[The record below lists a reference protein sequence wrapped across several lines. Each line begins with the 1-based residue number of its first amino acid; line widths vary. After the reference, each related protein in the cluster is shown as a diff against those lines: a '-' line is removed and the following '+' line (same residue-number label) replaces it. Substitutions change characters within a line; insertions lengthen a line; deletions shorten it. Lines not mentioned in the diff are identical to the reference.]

1 MTNKNAYAQS
11 GVDVEAGYEVVERIK
26 KHVARTERLGVMGAL
41 GGFGGMFDLT
51 KLDVKEPVLVSGTDG
66 VGTKLMLAIQYD
78 KHDTI
83 GQDCVAMCVNDIIAA
98 GAEPLYFLDY
108 IATGKNEPAKLEQVV
123 AGVAEG
129 CVQAGCGLIGGET
142 AEMPGMYGEDDYDL
156 AGFAVGIAEKSQII
170 DGSKVQ
176 EGDILLGLASSGIH
190 SNGYSL
196 VRRVFAD
203 VAGDVLLPELN
214 GRALKDVLLEPTRI
228 YVQQVLPLVKAGLV
242 NGIAHITG
250 GGFIENIPRM
260 FADNLAAEIEEDNIP
275 VLPIFTALEKYGHI
289 KHEEMFEIF
298 NMGVGLV
305 LAVSPDKVDIVCQLV
320 DEEVYT
326 IGRIIAKKDKSVI
339 IK

>member
-1 MTNKNAYAQS
+1 MSKNAYAQS

-51 KLDVKEPVLVSGTDG
+51 QLDVKEPVLVSGTDG

-156 AGFAVGIAEKSQII
+156 AGFAVGIAEKSQLI
-170 DGSKVQ
+170 DGSKVK
-176 EGDILLGLASSGIH
+176 EGDVLLGLASSGIH

-203 VAGDVLLPELN
+203 VSGDALLPELN

-260 FADNLAAEIEEDNIP
+260 FADNLAAEIEEDKIP
-275 VLPIFTALEKYGHI
+275 VLPIFTALEKYGQI

-298 NMGVGLV
+298 NMGIGLV
-305 LAVSPDKVDIVCQLV
+305 LAVSPEQVEKVRELV
-320 DEEVYT
+320 GEEVYE
-326 IGRIIAKKDKSVI
+326 IGRIITKEDKSVV

>member
-170 DGSKVQ
+170 DGSKVK

-203 VAGDVLLPELN
+203 LAGDALLPELN

-260 FADNLAAEIEEDNIP
+260 FADNLAAEIEEDKIP
-275 VLPIFTALEKYGHI
+275 VLPIFAALETYGQI

-298 NMGVGLV
+298 NMGIGMV
-305 LAVSPDKVDIVCQLV
+305 LAVSPEQVEKVRELV
-320 DEEVYT
+320 GEEVYE
-326 IGRIIAKKDKSVI
+326 IGRIIAKEDKSVV

>member
-1 MTNKNAYAQS
+1 MSKNAYAQS

-26 KHVARTERLGVMGAL
+26 KHVALTERLGVMGAL

-51 KLDVKEPVLVSGTDG
+51 QLDVKEPVLVSGTDG
-66 VGTKLMLAIQYD
+66 VGTKLLLAIQYD

-108 IATGKNEPAKLEQVV
+108 IATGKNVPEKLEQVV

-156 AGFAVGIAEKSQII
+156 AGFAVGIAEKSQLI
-170 DGSKVQ
+170 DGSKVK

-203 VAGDVLLPELN
+203 FDGDALLPELN

-250 GGFIENIPRM
+250 GGFIENVPRM
-260 FADNLAAEIEEDNIP
+260 FADDLAAEIEEHKIP
-275 VLPIFTALEKYGHI
+275 VLPIFTALEKYGAI

-298 NMGVGLV
+298 NMGIGLV
-305 LAVSPDKVDIVCQLV
+305 LAVSPENVEEVRALV
-320 DEEVYT
+320 DEEVYE
-326 IGRIIAKKDKSVI
+326 IGRIIKKADPSVV

>member
-108 IATGKNEPAKLEQVV
+108 IATGKNEPAKLEQIV

-156 AGFAVGIAEKSQII
+156 AGFAVGIAEKSQMI
-170 DGSKVQ
+170 DGSKVK
-176 EGDILLGLASSGIH
+176 EGDILLGLASSGITLMVIH
-190 SNGYSL
+190 WFA
-196 VRRVFAD
+196 VFLRILMETLCCQSSMAK
-203 VAGDVLLPELN
+203 LL
-214 GRALKDVLLEPTRI
+214 
-228 YVQQVLPLVKAGLV
+228 
-242 NGIAHITG
+242 
-250 GGFIENIPRM
+250 RM
-260 FADNLAAEIEEDNIP
+260 S
-275 VLPIFTALEKYGHI
+275 Y
-289 KHEEMFEIF
+289 
-298 NMGVGLV
+298 
-305 LAVSPDKVDIVCQLV
+305 
-320 DEEVYT
+320 
-326 IGRIIAKKDKSVI
+326 
-339 IK
+339 

>member
-1 MTNKNAYAQS
+1 MSKNAYAQS

-51 KLDVKEPVLVSGTDG
+51 KLDIKEPVLVSGTDG

-203 VAGDVLLPELN
+203 VSGDALLPELN

-250 GGFIENIPRM
+250 GGFIENVPRM
-260 FADNLAAEIEEDNIP
+260 FADNLAAEIEEDKIP
-275 VLPIFTALEKYGHI
+275 VLPIFTALETYGQI

-298 NMGVGLV
+298 NMGIGMV
-305 LAVSPDKVDIVCQLV
+305 LAVSPEQVEKVRDLV
-320 DEEVYT
+320 GEEVYE
-326 IGRIIAKKDKSVI
+326 IGRIIAKEDKSVV

>member
-1 MTNKNAYAQS
+1 MSKNAYAQS

-51 KLDVKEPVLVSGTDG
+51 QLDVKEPVLVSGTDG

-203 VAGDVLLPELN
+203 VSGDALLPELN

-250 GGFIENIPRM
+250 GGFIENVPRM
-260 FADNLAAEIEEDNIP
+260 FADNLAAEIEEDKIP
-275 VLPIFTALEKYGHI
+275 VLPIFTALETYGQI

-298 NMGVGLV
+298 NMGIGMV
-305 LAVSPDKVDIVCQLV
+305 LAVSPEQVEKVRDLV
-320 DEEVYT
+320 GEEVYE
-326 IGRIIAKKDKSVI
+326 IGRIIAKEDKSVV